1 MTRVEV
7 MNKPLLRFGSRG
19 ADVILLQQ
27 ALNAALVIKPELE
40 TDGIFGSKT
49 NAHVH
54 QFQGNSHLSVDGI
67 VGPLTW
73 GALAPFIDGLT
84 TLVTKI
90 VSPADE
96 MAARQRIV
104 ATANLL
110 NEQFKWD
117 GKISETNPRI
127 AGKYCC
133 NPKTRLRQGGAQLT
147 AIFSIAGVA
156 NAQKCLT
163 ISREAEL
170 MYQRKYTARERN
182 AKDIVSWCG
191 IFAAYVYKIAGLKI
205 SGWPLKYYLFSVK
218 PEDQLRVLGGKEIP
232 KIGDIGVID
241 ARGGRNHHFVIV
253 GISNSLITSV
263 DGNAGLYM
271 EIVKKING
279 YTVDGVKKH
288 DGYFLTPIWDRVL
301 T

>member
-1 MTRVEV
+1 MPDEP
-7 MNKPLLRFGSRG
+7 NKPLLRFGSRG
-19 ADVILLQQ
+19 ADVVLLQQ
-27 ALNAALVIKPELE
+27 ALNAALAMLPELVP
-40 TDGIFGSKT
+40 DGVFGPKT

-54 QFQGNSHLSVDGI
+54 TFQGQSNLFVDGI

-73 GALAPFIDGLT
+73 QALAPFIDGLT
-84 TLVTKI
+84 TVVAKI

-96 MAARQRIV
+96 MAARQRIA

-110 NEQFKWD
+110 YDQFKWD
-117 GKISETNPRI
+117 GKIGETNPRI

-133 NPKTRLRQGGAQLT
+133 NSKTRLRQGGVQLA

-163 ISREAEL
+163 ISREAES
-170 MYQRKYTARERN
+170 MYQRRYTASERN
-182 AKDIVSWCG
+182 VKDIISWCG
-191 IFAAYVYKIAGLKI
+191 IFATYVYKIAGLKI
-205 SGWPLKYYLFSVK
+205 DGWPLKYHLFSVK
-218 PEDQLRVLGGKEIP
+218 PEDQLRISGSKETP
-232 KIGDIGVID
+232 EIGDIGVID

-263 DGNAGLYM
+263 DGNAGFHM

-279 YTVDGVKKH
+279 LRWMVSESRMVT
-288 DGYFLTPIWDRVL
+288 F
-301 T
+301 